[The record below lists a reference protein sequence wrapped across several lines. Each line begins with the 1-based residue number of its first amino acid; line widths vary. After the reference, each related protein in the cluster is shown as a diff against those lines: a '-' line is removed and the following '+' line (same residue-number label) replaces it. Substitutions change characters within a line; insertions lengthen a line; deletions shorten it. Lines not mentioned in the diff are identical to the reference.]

1 MSDYRI
7 DEVLRDRAKSILKHE
22 QAGYPISNYREVTNI
37 LLKEIGSLLKTLK
50 EVGRVNTF
58 QVACLGYPEFLGN
71 GGYVLRISWIESRK
85 PCVCRNMIVRYDG
98 TVGRSD
104 LLIDPATFT
113 FENRQ
118 EEVTDEGKSIKGVL
132 F

>member
-7 DEVLRDRAKSILKHE
+7 DEVLRDKAKFILKHE

-37 LLKEIGSLLKTLK
+37 LLREIGSLLKTLK
-50 EVGRVNTF
+50 EAGRVNTF
-58 QVACLGYPEFLGN
+58 QVSCLGYPEFLGN
-71 GGYVLRISWIESRK
+71 GGYVLRISWIEAKNPS
-85 PCVCRNMIVRYDG
+85 VCRNMIVRYDG

-113 FENRQ
+113 FGNK
-118 EEVTDEGKSIKGVL
+118 EEFDKGKSIKGVL

>member
-1 MSDYRI
+1 MSYYRI
-7 DEVLRDRAKSILKHE
+7 DEVLRDRAKSILKQE

-37 LLKEIGSLLKTLK
+37 LLREIGSLLKTLK
-50 EVGRVNTF
+50 EKGRVNIF
-58 QVACLGYPEFLGN
+58 QVSCLGYPEFLGN
-71 GGYVLRISWIESRK
+71 GGYVLRISWIEVKNPS
-85 PCVCRNMIVRYDG
+85 VCHNMIVRYDG

-113 FENRQ
+113 FGDKR
-118 EEVTDEGKSIKGVL
+118 EEFDEGRSIKGIL

>member
-1 MSDYRI
+1 MSYYRI
-7 DEVLRDRAKSILKHE
+7 DEVLRDKAKSILKRE

-37 LLKEIGSLLKTLK
+37 LLREIGSLLKTLK
-50 EVGRVNTF
+50 EKGRVNTF
-58 QVACLGYPEFLGN
+58 QVSYLGYPEFLSN
-71 GGYVLRISWIESRK
+71 GGYVLRISWIETKHPS
-85 PCVCRNMIVRYDG
+85 VCRNMIVRYDG

-113 FENRQ
+113 FGNNQ
-118 EEVTDEGKSIKGVL
+118 EEFDEGRSIKGVL

>member
-7 DEVLRDRAKSILKHE
+7 DEALRDKAKSILKHE

-37 LLKEIGSLLKTLK
+37 LLREIGSLLKTLK
-50 EVGRVNTF
+50 EKGRVNTF
-58 QVACLGYPEFLGN
+58 QVVCFDYPEFLGN
-71 GGYVLRISWIESRK
+71 GGYVLKISWIESK
-85 PCVCRNMIVRYDG
+85 NPSVCHNMIVRYDG

-104 LLIDPATFT
+104 FLIDPASFT

-118 EEVTDEGKSIKGVL
+118 AEVTDEGKSIKGVL

>member
-7 DEVLRDRAKSILKHE
+7 DEVLRDRAKSILKQE
-22 QAGYPISNYREVTNI
+22 QASYPISNYREVTNI
-37 LLKEIGSLLKTLK
+37 LLREIGSLLKTLK
-50 EVGRVNTF
+50 EKGRVNTF
-58 QVACLGYPEFLGN
+58 QVVCFDYPKYLGN
-71 GGYVLRISWIESRK
+71 GGYVLKISWIESK
-85 PCVCRNMIVRYDG
+85 NPSVCHNMIVRYDG

-104 LLIDPATFT
+104 FLIDPASFT

-118 EEVTDEGKSIKGVL
+118 EGVTDEGKSIKGVL